1 MVQWCNITYMRHL
14 HAKSH
19 HFVIPSIAVTVAVL
33 GALFTELGMTWYE
46 TTLTLP
52 SFVPPDWVFPIAW
65 TAIYIMTAGAAY
77 IVWHEGPKKVL
88 HLFAS
93 KESKDEF
100 HALQWLFGINAGLNL
115 LWTILFFFFHWIGA
129 AAFEIV
135 LLEVTII
142 AMVAFSWKIS
152 RIASYL
158 LLPYAVWVLFASY
171 LTMRI
176 MFLN

>member
-1 MVQWCNITYMRHL
+1 MRHL
-14 HAKSH
+14 HAKPH
-19 HFVIPSIAVTVAVL
+19 HFIIPTVAVTVAVL
-33 GALFTELGMTWYE
+33 GALFTELGMEWYK

-52 SFVPPDWVFPIAW
+52 TIVPPDWLFPIVW

-77 IVWHEGPKKVL
+77 IIWHEGPKKTL
-88 HLFAS
+88 HLFATR
-93 KESKDEF
+93 ESKDEF
-100 HALQWLFGINAGLNL
+100 RALQWLFGVNAFLNV
-115 LWTILFFFFHWIGA
+115 LWTCLFFLFHTISL

-135 LLEVTII
+135 LLEITII

-152 RIASYL
+152 RVASYL